1 MENEIKPITKK
12 ELIKRIEEYK
22 PKYIYQRY
30 NGEIRQF
37 EVIDNNYLVE
47 TKTGMSF
54 DFRSHLMLGKVS
66 ENLIDLIKLKDIIKI
81 HNLKGDDISFWFE
94 IFDDK
99 TMMDFKLG
107 LEDKEIEILEIVTKE
122 MMESISYKVTKM

>member
-1 MENEIKPITKK
+1 MTKK
-12 ELIKRIEEYK
+12 ELIKRIEEFK
-22 PKYIYQRY
+22 SKYIYQRY

-107 LEDKEIEILEIVTKE
+107 LDDNEIEILEVVTKE
-122 MMESISYKVTKM
+122 MMESISYKVERNN

>member
-107 LEDKEIEILEIVTKE
+107 LDDNEIEILEVVTKE